1 MEKYRRS
8 YQFHRLLK
16 VQDLESQCNSKLEV
30 LEDTCPQ
37 SLGKTISNLWNDPG
51 VQQVYG
57 LAHQFQL
64 NETAKYVYAILSI
77 SLSSDKIDANS
88 AHVFIFFLSA
98 IFATRFFMPLFF
110 FIQFSNF
117 RNIAILT
124 LL

>member
-16 VQDLESQCNSKLEV
+16 VQDLENQCNSKLEV

-88 AHVFIFFLSA
+88 AHVFIFF
-98 IFATRFFMPLFF
+98 FF
-110 FIQFSNF
+110 FEECILLLLLLLQKFCFSALQLLF
-117 RNIAILT
+117 RQR
-124 LL
+124 

>member
-16 VQDLESQCNSKLEV
+16 VQDLENQCNSKLKV

-77 SLSSDKIDANS
+77 SLSLTK
-88 AHVFIFFLSA
+88 VFFHLEHNYIMILSSQEISFAYIFIVFT
-98 IFATRFFMPLFF
+98 IHF
-110 FIQFSNF
+110 
-117 RNIAILT
+117 
-124 LL
+124 